1 MSDIA
6 LAVDGLVKEYGRGS
20 KRRRALDGVSF
31 QVPSGQICGVL
42 GPNGAGKTTLVRI
55 CSTML
60 SPDQGNVQVAGFD
73 VRTDTAEVR
82 RRIGVVLG
90 GDRGLYPRLTG
101 RENLEYWASLFRL
114 RRAPAIQRVTELLEL
129 VGLGERGDDRVS
141 GYSRGMKQ
149 RLHLARGMIGDPAVL
164 FLDEPTTGL
173 DPIGIHGLHEVVA
186 DLSARGVT
194 ILLTTHDMAEAEALC
209 AQVLLVANG
218 QVLLRGAPGD
228 LEIPSQVRVS
238 VDVGGLSEAR
248 YRELARLTGVLTFA
262 LRAGGMARFGLD
274 NKENAATL
282 SGLAQDSGADRL
294 GVAPASVE
302 DAYLALFDTQRSGPQ
317 SNQAVIQ

>member
-1 MSDIA
+1 MSEVA
-6 LAVDGLVKEYGRGS
+6 LSVDGLIKDYGRGG
-20 KRRRALDGVSF
+20 KTRRALDGVSF
-31 QVPSGQICGVL
+31 EVPAGQICGVL

-60 SPDQGNVQVAGFD
+60 SPDAGSVRVAGFD
-73 VRTDTAEVR
+73 VLDKTAEVR

-114 RRAPAIQRVTELLEL
+114 RRSTAIGRVTELLEL
-129 VGLGERGDDRVS
+129 VGLGQRGDDRVS

-149 RLHLARGMIGDPAVL
+149 RLHLARGMIGDPTVL

-173 DPIGIHGLHEVVA
+173 DPIGIHSLHEIVVN
-186 DLSARGVT
+186 LSARGVT

-209 AQVLLVANG
+209 AQVLLVAG
-218 QVLLRGAPGD
+218 GKVLLRGAPGE

-238 VDVGGLSEAR
+238 VDVGGLSEDR
-248 YRELARLTGVLTFA
+248 YRELALLRGVLTFSV
-262 LRAGGMARFGLD
+262 RAGGMARFGLD
-274 NKENAATL
+274 SKENAAAL
-282 SGLAQDSGADRL
+282 SGAAQESGAERL

-302 DAYLALFDTQRSGPQ
+302 DAYLALFDTER
-317 SNQAVIQ
+317 NDVVVK